1 MLRASGCAV
10 PEYMLQ
16 MPKASKN
23 LKRKLAKAP
32 VKRKAVGG
40 GGRDLIK
47 EAGKK
52 KKQMIEASKR
62 RKEAAKE
69 GKKGGKEG
77 KAEKMDESD

>member
-1 MLRASGCAV
+1 
-10 PEYMLQ
+10 MLQ

-62 RKEAAKE
+62 RKEKMAKGE
-69 GKKGGKEG
+69 KGEKGGKG
-77 KAEKMDESD
+77 EKMDQSD

>member
-1 MLRASGCAV
+1 MLRASGCDV
-10 PEYMLQ
+10 PAYMLQ

-40 GGRDLIK
+40 GGRDLAK
-47 EAGKK
+47 EAARK

-62 RKEAAKE
+62 RKETAAK
-69 GKKGGKEG
+69 GDG
-77 KAEKMDESD
+77 KMDESD